1 MKRRE
6 RLNRLLELMAERHTI
21 EVDDLQTE
29 LGVSAATIRRDL
41 DYLDEQQMLTRTRG
55 GAIASN
61 VAYDLPIRY
70 KTTRRAAEKQRI
82 AVAAAELIAPGSTVV
97 CNGGTTTTEFAR
109 ALAAREDLAAAD
121 SAMGPLTLATNAV
134 NIANEL
140 AVRPTIKLVVTG
152 GVARPQSYE
161 LIGPL
166 VGAVIEQLHFD
177 VAMIGVNAMDPVSGA
192 TGVDEK
198 EADVNRLM
206 ASRAKRV
213 VIITDS
219 SKLGLTAFAKI
230 CSIDDI
236 DTLVTDADADP
247 EMLQQFRDA
256 GVDTIVV

>member
-21 EVDDLQTE
+21 EVDTLQSE

-70 KTTRRAAEKQRI
+70 KTTRRASEKQRI
-82 AVAAAELIAPGSTVV
+82 AVAAAKLIAPGSAVV

-109 ALAAREDLAAAD
+109 ALAAREDLATPN
-121 SAMGPLTLATNAV
+121 STIGPLTLATNAV

-140 AVRPTIKLVVTG
+140 AVRPNIKLVVTG
-152 GVARPQSYE
+152 GVARAQSYE

-177 VAMIGVNAMDPVSGA
+177 VAMIGVNAMDPVAGA

-219 SKLGLTAFAKI
+219 SKLGLTAFANI
-230 CSIDDI
+230 CSIDEI
-236 DTLVTDADADP
+236 DTLVTDADATP
-247 EMLQQFRDA
+247 EILQQFRDA
-256 GVDTIVV
+256 GVETIVV